1 MYAVVVSLHIKPE
14 RIEDFLRVTAANVA
28 GSRQEPGN
36 LRFDVIA
43 VDGKPGEYR
52 FYEMYVDAAAFA
64 AHQTT
69 AHYAAWKAA
78 VEELQAER
86 RTGERGMVVLG

>member
-1 MYAVVVSLHIKPE
+1 MFAVIVTLHIKPE
-14 RIEDFLRVTAANVA
+14 RIDDFLRVTAANVA

-52 FYEMYVDAAAFA
+52 FYELYVDETAFKN
-64 AHQTT
+64 HQTT
-69 AHYAAWKAA
+69 AHYATWKAE
-78 VEELQAER
+78 VETLQAER
-86 RTGERGMVVLG
+86 RSGERGTVVLG